1 MYQPFEVFCSWQT
14 YIARSVAEHDLY
26 KSFFPPETI
35 LTRAVVAAT
44 GVLRTTSAAI
54 ETRVTIT
61 RWRCSM
67 KTSAIESATVLH
79 VSCIYNWA
87 DNVQFFT
94 RHLNLENTPQKQG
107 EKWSCFMSMTN
118 SNLKM
123 IERSKVSKD
132 DVNTVKPQCVV
143 QIQYSSLI
151 NFSTGETVVT
161 SENGKCSKEIFKG
174 GDRQFLCK

>member
-1 MYQPFEVFCSWQT
+1 
-14 YIARSVAEHDLY
+14 
-26 KSFFPPETI
+26 
-35 LTRAVVAAT
+35 
-44 GVLRTTSAAI
+44 
-54 ETRVTIT
+54 
-61 RWRCSM
+61 
-67 KTSAIESATVLH
+67 
-79 VSCIYNWA
+79 
-87 DNVQFFT
+87 
-94 RHLNLENTPQKQG
+94 
-107 EKWSCFMSMTN
+107 MSMTN